1 EVTGCRPLWVAGGRE
16 TRARR
21 GETVKEETLKKRETW
36 KGSAGGGVSV
46 SVRSGQ
52 EKRPAPLSRSFG
64 LFALEKKEIQMD
76 DRKWWTV
83 SDKGSRRNGTRRGR
97 SAAVAGPEEW
107 TSLFSR
113 LWWKRF
119 SRIAVNR

>member
-1 EVTGCRPLWVAGGRE
+1 
-16 TRARR
+16 
-21 GETVKEETLKKRETW
+21 
-36 KGSAGGGVSV
+36 
-46 SVRSGQ
+46 
-52 EKRPAPLSRSFG
+52 
-64 LFALEKKEIQMD
+64 MD

-83 SDKGSRRNGTRRGR
+83 SDKGSRRNGTTLGW
-97 SAAVAGPEEW
+97 SAAVAAPEEW

>member
-1 EVTGCRPLWVAGGRE
+1 IIKQQNDIQTAAGDRFTNPVVGRIIIKS
-16 TRARR
+16 RSKGI
-21 GETVKEETLKKRETW
+21 GELMKEETLKKRETW
-36 KGSAGGGVSV
+36 KG
-46 SVRSGQ
+46 
-52 EKRPAPLSRSFG
+52 LSRNFG

-83 SDKGSRRNGTRRGR
+83 SDKGSRRNGTTLGW
-97 SAAVAGPEEW
+97 SAAVAAPEEW